1 MQRITTAEPT
11 DDIIEVGIAALK
23 AALNGAPEKAE
34 AQEETVQ
41 ESETPEELND
51 EPAAAPEQPVDEEN

>member
-1 MQRITTAEPT
+1 MHQHDSHKIQ
-11 DDIIEVGIAALK
+11 
-23 AALNGAPEKAE
+23 EKAE